1 MGEAVPSNGSGSD
14 HLRCHHS
21 KCPDCIF
28 RFIFCIWL
36 FLTGETN
43 GSSVDDEVE
52 TSVEDG
58 VRLHPD
64 PNHRIG
70 PHLRGLLPGQNIA
83 KIRRTKF

>member
-1 MGEAVPSNGSGSD
+1 MGEAGPMVVVVD
-14 HLRCHHS
+14 HS
-21 KCPDCIF
+21 KCLDCIL

-36 FLTGETN
+36 FLAGETN

-70 PHLRGLLPGQNIA
+70 PHLRCLLPGQNIII
-83 KIRRTKF
+83 IRRTKF